1 MSDVQS
7 ARIAA
12 LWRFPVKS
20 MQGEQVSEVEF
31 TEQGVV
37 GDRAYALIDA
47 QTGKVASGK
56 SVKMYPTLLAC
67 RASFAQPPCPGREP
81 PIVQISLPE
90 GAQVTSDSPRVN
102 SVLSNFFGRDVV
114 LARSAPEDFTIDQ
127 YHPDVEDPDSA
138 GVVVEQKLG
147 SALFS
152 EVGLPSPVAVGSF
165 LDAFPV
171 PVLTTAYAPPAE
183 GVALRHCLR
192 TAPSSD
198 ERHRRYGP
206 SRLRRER
213 LGRSRTPSEL
223 MQFGSGSRCPTREV
237 RDDDLG
243 PGRSAQGQR
252 GPADPG
258 APQQDRPAWR
268 SRAPSMRRGLRRGR
282 VAGDGTGWRPGC
294 ARLSTAKAKTYLP
307 A

>member
-1 MSDVQS
+1 LSDVVG
-7 ARIAA
+7 AVAA

-20 MQGEQVSEVEF
+20 MQGEQVSEAEL

-56 SVKMYPTLLAC
+56 SVTMYPTLLAC
-67 RASFAQPPCPGREP
+67 RASFVEPPRPGREP

-147 SALFS
+147 SALFG

-171 PVLTTAYAPPAE
+171 SVLTTATLRRLKALRSDTAFEPRRFRMNVIVDTDQVGFAE
-183 GVALRHCLR
+183 NNWVGRGLHLADEVRLRVALPDPRCVMTTLAQEDLPRDNEVLR
-192 TAPSSD
+192 TLVHHNRIDLP
-198 ERHRRYGP
+198 GG
-206 SRLRRER
+206 
-213 LGRSRTPSEL
+213 LGRLPCAGVYAVVEL
-223 MQFGSGSRCPTREV
+223 
-237 RDDDLG
+237 
-243 PGRSAQGQR
+243 PGTA
-252 GPADPG
+252 
-258 APQQDRPAWR
+258 
-268 SRAPSMRRGLRRGR
+268 R
-282 VAGDGTGWRPGC
+282 VGDQVVVD
-294 ARLSTAKAKTYLP
+294 
-307 A
+307 